1 MSVTINFK
9 SNFVKKKSENLVL
22 FFDDN
27 FDTTTL
33 KKYISGKEYSY
44 ISDLILI
51 SDKKNKIISYDI
63 SSKKKIVLISIKKQI
78 TASEAESLGA
88 KFYDQFKN
96 TKLENFQINTD
107 TATNKL
113 KNFVGYFL
121 HGVRLK
127 SYIFEKYKSKKIK
140 KNIHLNV
147 IGKISHQLRIKL
159 DLNQLKKEH
168 FLLEI

>member
-44 ISDLILI
+44 ISDLIVI

-107 TATNKL
+107 TATSKL

-127 SYIFEKYKSKKIK
+127 SYIFKKYK
-140 KNIHLNV
+140 
-147 IGKISHQLRIKL
+147 
-159 DLNQLKKEH
+159 
-168 FLLEI
+168 

>member
-44 ISDLILI
+44 ISDLIVI

-63 SSKKKIVLISIKKQI
+63 SSKKK
-78 TASEAESLGA
+78 
-88 KFYDQFKN
+88 
-96 TKLENFQINTD
+96 
-107 TATNKL
+107 
-113 KNFVGYFL
+113 
-121 HGVRLK
+121 
-127 SYIFEKYKSKKIK
+127 
-140 KNIHLNV
+140 
-147 IGKISHQLRIKL
+147 
-159 DLNQLKKEH
+159 
-168 FLLEI
+168 